1 MLKFGSSYIYPIQ
14 TFASA
19 YSKDEAFPF
28 GNISLRA
35 VVAPIDFPAREYYI
49 WGMEILKTEDI
60 SSLIKKRRKSLNL
73 TQAECAAFCGVGIRF
88 FSELENGKQS
98 LHLGKVLQVLQT
110 LGLKIHITENGDNK

>member
-1 MLKFGSSYIYPIQ
+1 
-14 TFASA
+14 
-19 YSKDEAFPF
+19 
-28 GNISLRA
+28 
-35 VVAPIDFPAREYYI
+35 
-49 WGMEILKTEDI
+49 MEIFKTEDI
-60 SSLIKKRRKSLNL
+60 SSVIKKRRKSLNL